1 MNNNLIVILL
11 SILAVAAN
19 ATMDELRFH
28 WSRFFGKIAKPGTKL
43 EKWMNPSISW
53 MNKNRFKNKL
63 VAFLAS
69 TVFVWLTDFWHLM
82 KLIHLNAIFTVILVL
97 TNHAY
102 EAKELL
108 SGLLLLNFGWGF
120 IFELTFGIY
129 GGLSDLLWKKK

>member
-1 MNNNLIVILL
+1 MNNSLIVILL

-28 WSRFFGKIAKPGTKL
+28 WDRFFGKIAKPGTKL

-82 KLIHLNAIFTVILVL
+82 KLIHLNAIFIVILIL

-102 EAKELL
+102 EVKELL
-108 SGLLLLNFGWGF
+108 SGLLLLNLGWGF

-129 GGLSDLLWKKK
+129 GFLSDIKWKRK